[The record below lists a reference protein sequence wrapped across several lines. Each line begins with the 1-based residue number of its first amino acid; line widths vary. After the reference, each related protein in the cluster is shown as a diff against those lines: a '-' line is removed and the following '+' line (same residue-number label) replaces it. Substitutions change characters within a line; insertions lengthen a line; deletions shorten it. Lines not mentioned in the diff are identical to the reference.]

1 MSRAS
6 DILRWS
12 AEHQADKGGSH
23 CALEN
28 ATVEAI
34 ADLLEATAA
43 YIAWTE
49 GAGHGESGHDAWLL
63 MRNALAAAERAVTG
77 EGNASER

>member
-1 MSRAS
+1 MSNAS
-6 DILRWS
+6 DILREKGDS
-12 AEHQADKGGSH
+12 RSNPTVLTIAELR
-23 CALEN
+23 AL
-28 ATVEAI
+28 

-63 MRNALAAAERAVTG
+63 MRNALAAAEAAITG
-77 EGNASER
+77 ATK